1 MEFGGLRCRV
11 SDEKA
16 HVMILSLN
24 TNEGSHYRVVD
35 ITAEKINQALNKTH
49 ASDLYQYPAKG
60 DIITMIDE
68 VEIAN
73 IQSGE
78 IIQLL
83 NSANTMGII
92 THTTCR

>member
-1 MEFGGLRCRV
+1 ML

-16 HVMILSLN
+16 YITILSVN
-24 TNEGSHYRVVD
+24 SNEGSHYGVVD

-49 ASDLYQYPAKG
+49 SSDLYHNPEKG

-73 IQSGE
+73 MQSGK
-78 IIQLL
+78 
-83 NSANTMGII
+83 S
-92 THTTCR
+92 TTC